1 MGGWPDDPMSRDLT
15 SAIQAEL
22 LKMKVRPIIFV
33 EAVFTSGTL
42 RVWSG
47 IGTISWNGQTW
58 TGVGNLGGI
67 SPISEGTEPH
77 ADGIELSLS
86 GIPSDLVTKALGEC
100 RPNAPVKLWFG
111 FLDEA
116 EAVIAAPYQS
126 FGGRADVP
134 SVEEGGDTSTIK
146 LRVENRLVDFNR
158 ARERRFT
165 HEDQQIDYPGDLG
178 FEYVAG
184 LQEWNGA
191 WGKSGGQPPNPLTRP
206 SYPGGGGMGGRGGAL
221 R

>member
-1 MGGWPDDPMSRDLT
+1 MSRDLT
-15 SAIQAEL
+15 SAVQAEL
-22 LKMKVRPIIFV
+22 LKMKVKPVIFV

-47 IGTISWNGQTW
+47 IGTVSWNGQTW

-116 EAVIAAPYQS
+116 EAVIADPYQS
-126 FGGRADVP
+126 FGGRMDVP

-184 LQEWNGA
+184 HQEWNGV
-191 WGKSGGQPPNPLTRP
+191 WGKPGSTATSSGPRQGEA
-206 SYPGGGGMGGRGGAL
+206 GGGR
-221 R
+221 RHEI

>member
-1 MGGWPDDPMSRDLT
+1 MSRDLT
-15 SAIQAEL
+15 SAVQAEV
-22 LKMKVRPIIFV
+22 LKMKVKPVIFV
-33 EAVFTSGTL
+33 EGQFTSGIT
-42 RVWSG
+42 RFWSG
-47 IGTISWNGQTW
+47 IGTIIWNGQTW
-58 TGVGNLGGI
+58 TGVGNLGGV

-111 FLDEA
+111 LLDEA
-116 EAVIAAPYQS
+116 EAVIADPYQS
-126 FGGRADVP
+126 FGGRMDVP
-134 SVEEGGDTSTIK
+134 SVEEGGETSTIK

-184 LQEWNGA
+184 LQEWNGV
-191 WGKSGGQPPNPLTRP
+191 WGKPGPTPAVPAGSGTPTGGRPPGA
-206 SYPGGGGMGGRGGAL
+206 GGGYF
-221 R
+221 

>member
-1 MGGWPDDPMSRDLT
+1 MSRDLT
-15 SAIQAEL
+15 SAVQAEL
-22 LKMKVRPIIFV
+22 LKMKVKPVIFV

-116 EAVIAAPYQS
+116 EAVIADPYQS
-126 FGGRADVP
+126 FGGRMDVP
-134 SVEEGGDTSTIK
+134 SVEEGGETSTIK
-146 LRVENRLVDFNR
+146 LRVENRLVDLGK
-158 ARERRFT
+158 ARERRYT

-184 LQEWNGA
+184 LQEWNGV
-191 WGKSGGQPPNPLTRP
+191 WGKPGSTGGSTATSTGPRQGEA
-206 SYPGGGGMGGRGGAL
+206 GGGR
-221 R
+221 RHEI

>member
-15 SAIQAEL
+15 SAVQAEL
-22 LKMKVRPIIFV
+22 PKMNLRPVIFV

-58 TGVGNLGGI
+58 TGVGNLGEI

-86 GIPSDLVTKALGEC
+86 GIPSDLIMKALGEC
-100 RPNAPVKLWFG
+100 RLNAPVKLWLG
-111 FLDEA
+111 VLNEA
-116 EAVIAAPYQS
+116 DAVIVDPYES
-126 FGGRADVP
+126 FGGRMDVP
-134 SVEEGGDTSTIK
+134 SVEEGGETSTIK

-184 LQEWNGA
+184 LQEWNGV
-191 WGKSGGQPPNPLTRP
+191 WGKPGGSSGAGTATRP
-206 SYPGGGGMGGRGGAL
+206 NTQGGHRPDWVNVS
-221 R
+221 

>member
-1 MGGWPDDPMSRDLT
+1 MSRDLT
-15 SAIQAEL
+15 SAVQAEL
-22 LKMKVRPIIFV
+22 LKMKVKPVIFV

-86 GIPSDLVTKALGEC
+86 GIPTDLVTKALGEC
-100 RPNAPVKLWFG
+100 RPNAPVKVWFG

-116 EAVIAAPYQS
+116 EAVIADPYQS
-126 FGGRADVP
+126 FGGRMDVP

-165 HEDQQIDYPGDLG
+165 HEDQQTDYPGDLG

-184 LQEWNGA
+184 LQEWNGV
-191 WGKSGGQPPNPLTRP
+191 WGKPGPAAGNPVSSGPIPRT
-206 SYPGGGGMGGRGGAL
+206 GGGMGGGSR
-221 R
+221 RR